1 MALSFVLFGL
11 KRFPT
16 VTLLPLPDYLLVR
29 GWGRLLVAVEL
40 NILYD

>member
-16 VTLLPLPDYLLVR
+16 VTLLPLADFLLVR
-29 GWGRLLVAVEL
+29 GGGLLVAVEL
-40 NILYD
+40 NIL